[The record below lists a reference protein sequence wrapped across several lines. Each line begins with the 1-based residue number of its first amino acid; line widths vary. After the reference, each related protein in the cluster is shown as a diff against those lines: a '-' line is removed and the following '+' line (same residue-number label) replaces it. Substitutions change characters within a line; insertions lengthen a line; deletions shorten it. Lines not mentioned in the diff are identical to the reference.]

1 MIILATFA
9 PQNEEY
15 MLSNV
20 YCKGVE
26 ELYATPILQQTAF
39 WSVVKTSLG
48 EDTIAINFKS
58 RKSDILIG
66 VDDNSTIHSDILIIL
81 KQISRNHSVAYV
93 PYGPELEPT
102 DELQGIFLEELS
114 ESLRSFLPNNC
125 ILIRYDLCWESY
137 WAKDQDNYTENG
149 IWKGDPEIP
158 TQEFRLNYNTQLW
171 NFKKAYSNIL
181 PANTVYLN
189 LNLDNETLLHR
200 MKPKTRYNIKLAQR
214 KGVTVRSMEMHE
226 IDIWYNLYK
235 ETARRNNILLNDL
248 KYFQAVL
255 DARADDTRSPAD
267 VRLLVAE
274 HDSKPLAA
282 MFLVITKNRGS
293 YLYGASSS
301 EHRNLMATYAL
312 QWEAICQ
319 SKAAGCTEYDMFG
332 ISPSPNPE
340 HPLYGL
346 YKFKSGFGGDM
357 YHSLGCWDYPLDKDV
372 YTLFR
377 ASELNSQGYHLS

>member
-1 MIILATFA
+1 
-9 PQNEEY
+9 
-15 MLSNV
+15 MLTNV
-20 YCKGVE
+20 CLKGTE

-48 EDTIAINFKS
+48 EETIAINFKS
-58 RKSDILIG
+58 RASDLYIGSKDNSTIKSDILI
-66 VDDNSTIHSDILIIL
+66 LL
-81 KQISRNHSVAYV
+81 KQINRNYSVAYV
-93 PYGPELEPT
+93 PYGPELEPA
-102 DELQGIFLEELS
+102 DEFQGIFLEELS
-114 ESLRSFLPNNC
+114 ESLRSFLPKNC

-137 WAKDQDNYTENG
+137 WAKEQDYFNENG
-149 IWKGDPEIP
+149 IWKGEPEISA
-158 TQEFRLNYNTQLW
+158 QEFRFNYNTQLW
-171 NFKKAYSNIL
+171 NFKKANFNIL
-181 PANTVYLN
+181 PSNTVYLN
-189 LNLDNETLLHR
+189 LAHDCDTLLRR
-200 MKPKTRYNIKLAQR
+200 MKPKTRYNIKLAHR
-214 KGVTVRSMEMHE
+214 KGVTVRSMDMEG

-235 ETARRNNILLNDL
+235 ETAQRNRILLNDL
-248 KYFQAVL
+248 KYFEAVMT
-255 DARADDTRSPAD
+255 ARADDTHSPAD

-274 HDSKPLAA
+274 LDSKPLAA

-301 EHRNLMATYAL
+301 EHRNLMGTYAL

-332 ISPSPNPE
+332 ISPTPDPE

-346 YKFKSGFGGDM
+346 YKFKSGFGGDIF
-357 YHSLGCWDYPLDKDV
+357 HSLGCWDYPLNKEM